1 MRPLQL
7 VAVTLALALAAASLP
22 ADEYLHQRLRASL
35 VVADPEAASAR
46 IATWAERVGGYFLVQ
61 STDRVVIRV
70 PNERLPELRSL
81 LQEVAE
87 EILELSPEAVDLR
100 EDMLGLHSA
109 VRSREEILSRNLAF
123 LDRADVAGTLAIE
136 KEVTGLLEEIEGTKG
151 RLRRLEVDRR
161 LARSEIDFS
170 FLEQSLPADIPSS
183 FQWINT
189 VDFYRFVGED
199 LR

>member
-136 KEVTGLLEEIEGTKG
+136 KEVTGLLEEIEGLKG
-151 RLRRLEVDRR
+151 RLEVDRR